1 MGIKQSERDFPRLTR
16 EAAGVIASV
25 LERDRRVL
33 LFGAPGVGKSTLVT
47 RLAKRLA
54 QAQRNCWC
62 ISADP
67 GSPLMGVPGA
77 VTLGHWQQDAW
88 QVDDYAALCTLDAG
102 RFRLPL
108 VSAVRRLLKQS
119 FDGVMLVDGPG
130 VARGVAGSE
139 LLEGLAEATRAH
151 VVLVITPTGKTPPLV
166 DELRTLKQEVY
177 LISAAE
183 AAMRPGKRVRARVRT
198 AQWDGYLHTGITQ
211 SIDLDSVHVIGTPP
225 PREEASVWTGRQI
238 ALIQAQHTL
247 AMGEVQQLE
256 GNQLTVTLPER
267 VSGADT
273 LLIRDAAR
281 TADGVIETAAP
292 WTTER
297 LHYLPPVD
305 VLPSITVNNGPRL
318 VGRVGSV
325 KVALINGV
333 FGDPLL
339 HVRLQNQRRSLL
351 FDLGSGERLSSRLAH
366 QVTDV
371 FITHAHLDHISGFI
385 SLLRSRIGEFPPCR
399 LYGPTGLAR
408 HIAGFIQGVLW
419 DRVAGDGP
427 RFQVMEFDGK
437 KMRCF
442 HLEATRPEP
451 QLHYELAVE
460 QGLIYEDAGFR
471 IRGVILDHQGTE
483 VVAYA
488 FEPDRQINVRK
499 DRLVARGLEPGPWL
513 KELKQQLL
521 CGNETATICL
531 PDGSDASVAA
541 LATELLLISPGKKL
555 VYATDLADTADNRQ
569 RLIGLAQHAHT
580 FFCEAPFV
588 EAEAEHAL
596 RNGHLTTVA
605 CAEIAMQAGVARL
618 IPFHFSRRYIADPQ
632 QIYDELKTIC
642 PRVVIPQSMR
652 LFDAASATLTE
663 TQIELN

>member
-33 LFGAPGVGKSTLVT
+33 LFGA
-47 RLAKRLA
+47 
-54 QAQRNCWC
+54 
-62 ISADP
+62 
-67 GSPLMGVPGA
+67 
-77 VTLGHWQQDAW
+77 
-88 QVDDYAALCTLDAG
+88 
-102 RFRLPL
+102 
-108 VSAVRRLLKQS
+108 
-119 FDGVMLVDGPG
+119 PG

-183 AAMRPGKRVRARVRT
+183 AAMRPGKRVRARART

-325 KVALINGV
+325 EVALI
-333 FGDPLL
+333 
-339 HVRLQNQRRSLL
+339 
-351 FDLGSGERLSSRLAH
+351 
-366 QVTDV
+366 
-371 FITHAHLDHISGFI
+371 
-385 SLLRSRIGEFPPCR
+385 
-399 LYGPTGLAR
+399 
-408 HIAGFIQGVLW
+408 
-419 DRVAGDGP
+419 
-427 RFQVMEFDGK
+427 
-437 KMRCF
+437 
-442 HLEATRPEP
+442 
-451 QLHYELAVE
+451 
-460 QGLIYEDAGFR
+460 
-471 IRGVILDHQGTE
+471 GVILDHQGTE
-483 VVAYA
+483 VVAYV

-521 CGNETATICL
+521 AVTRPQRFVFRTAATPLSRLWPPNCCL
-531 PDGSDASVAA
+531 SVPARR
-541 LATELLLISPGKKL
+541 
-555 VYATDLADTADNRQ
+555 ADCSSESFSCRQ
-569 RLIGLAQHAHT
+569 RNSGREFINLLPVNLQPVSVRITRAVRT
-580 FFCEAPFV
+580 IRAPCPI
-588 EAEAEHAL
+588 
-596 RNGHLTTVA
+596 RIIDRLTGVRA
-605 CAEIAMQAGVARL
+605 AIAPIR
-618 IPFHFSRRYIADPQ
+618 I
-632 QIYDELKTIC
+632 
-642 PRVVIPQSMR
+642 
-652 LFDAASATLTE
+652 
-663 TQIELN
+663 

>member
-47 RLAKRLA
+47 WLAKRLA

-183 AAMRPGKRVRARVRT
+183 AAMRPGKRVRARART

-297 LHYLPPVD
+297 LHYLQPVD

-325 KVALINGV
+325 EVALI
-333 FGDPLL
+333 
-339 HVRLQNQRRSLL
+339 
-351 FDLGSGERLSSRLAH
+351 
-366 QVTDV
+366 
-371 FITHAHLDHISGFI
+371 
-385 SLLRSRIGEFPPCR
+385 
-399 LYGPTGLAR
+399 
-408 HIAGFIQGVLW
+408 
-419 DRVAGDGP
+419 
-427 RFQVMEFDGK
+427 
-437 KMRCF
+437 
-442 HLEATRPEP
+442 
-451 QLHYELAVE
+451 
-460 QGLIYEDAGFR
+460 
-471 IRGVILDHQGTE
+471 GVILDHQGTE

-569 RLIGLAQHAHT
+569 RLIGLATKPTQPGGT
-580 FFCEAPFV
+580 TSIVIQSPERYTYLSCFYWNFFLHRTKIPPFLPQ
-588 EAEAEHAL
+588 EH
-596 RNGHLTTVA
+596 RNGWTSLSHTL
-605 CAEIAMQAGVARL
+605 L
-618 IPFHFSRRYIADPQ
+618 ILPP
-632 QIYDELKTIC
+632 
-642 PRVVIPQSMR
+642 
-652 LFDAASATLTE
+652 
-663 TQIELN
+663 N